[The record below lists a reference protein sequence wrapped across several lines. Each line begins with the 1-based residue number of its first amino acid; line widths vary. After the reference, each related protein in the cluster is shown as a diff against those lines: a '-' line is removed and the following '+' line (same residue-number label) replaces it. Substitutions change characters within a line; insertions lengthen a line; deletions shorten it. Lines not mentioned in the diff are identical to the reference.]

1 MAPSLQS
8 HREHSAGRHS
18 GESEESLADEFTSPS
33 ARRFHSFRG
42 FRQRSF
48 RQIDCNTERIGMR
61 KTGLQREPE
70 GAPGF
75 APTPIFPA
83 RDLPEPACCAAFPW
97 SEVQTGQNQIVI
109 FRCVWYRF
117 HLRQFAVWRSRRCCS
132 PDDLFVSP
140 FASFKKPFRSGWLI
154 ACRQVR

>member
-8 HREHSAGRHS
+8 HREHSAGRRS

-33 ARRFHSFRG
+33 ARRFHCFRG

-48 RQIDCNTERIGMR
+48 EEIDWNTERIGMR

-70 GAPGF
+70 GAPGL
-75 APTPIFPA
+75 APASIFSV
-83 RDLPEPACCAAFPW
+83 RGLLEPACCAAFPW

-117 HLRQFAVWRSRRCCS
+117 HLRHLAVWRSRRCS
-132 PDDLFVSP
+132 FADGLSASP